1 MATDVMSDGLPPVPI
16 QSPLVLRTGCVAVPL
31 TSGFSFLGSSLGEMI
46 RKVLVHHCLFFTRL
60 FRFPRKE
67 ALHLFGPLSSQRVP
81 CCSSFQNGVGFGYC
95 WWRGSLGPHHSS
107 GGCLSVCLWR
117 CFPALPGLC
126 CERSSDCFTLLP
138 FGLSVAPWAFTCVI
152 RPLEGICYRWGQ
164 LLYSYLDPFFHLD
177 SNHGVLGYAS
187 PSESVPVSWVTSR
200 CWEVPP
206 DSFPLLVCLS
216 VLFHLDSALSP
227 SGLHGP
233 FHLPLDVSHHM
244 SCHGLDFRPAPST
257 VPPSPSLWGSF
268 ASVPWWLGCPSSP
281 LLFPGMFLTPLDHW
295 TLSVWLEVDF
305 LVRLS
310 LCPCL
315 FWLCGS

>member
-1 MATDVMSDGLPPVPI
+1 MAADVMSDGICLQFLFTHPWPSGLAVL
-16 QSPLVLRTGCVAVPL
+16 QS
-31 TSGFSFLGSSLGEMI
+31 
-46 RKVLVHHCLFFTRL
+46 L
-60 FRFPRKE
+60 FRFFVSRLLSRREDSKGPGPSLPVLYQALPVPKKGGS
-67 ALHLFGPLSSQRVP
+67 LHLFGPLPSRRVP